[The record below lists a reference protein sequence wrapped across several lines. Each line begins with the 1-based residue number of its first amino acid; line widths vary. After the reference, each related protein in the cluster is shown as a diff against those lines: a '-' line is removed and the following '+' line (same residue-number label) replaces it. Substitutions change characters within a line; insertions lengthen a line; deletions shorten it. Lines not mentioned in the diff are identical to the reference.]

1 MPPCAC
7 SLSKSKNC
15 GETTTKVYPI
25 YSRALTALLLCILP
39 LLASCVM
46 LPIPTTESKV
56 LAGKPV
62 KEEQL
67 SFLKPNITTKQDV
80 IERLGSPNV
89 IWEDVRVFAY
99 NWDMRQGILFW
110 AVGAYYSGGMGT
122 MDIPKHYA
130 LLIQF
135 DEQDRVQRFERRVRP
150 SSQSYIDFL
159 KEWVKTPS
167 PQSPQ
172 NPPGQGE

>member
-1 MPPCAC
+1 M
-7 SLSKSKNC
+7 
-15 GETTTKVYPI
+15 
-25 YSRALTALLLCILP
+25 P
-39 LLASCVM
+39 LLTSCVV

-62 KEEQL
+62 REEQL

-80 IERLGSPNV
+80 IERLGNPNV

-122 MDIPKHYA
+122 EDIPKHYA

-135 DEQDRVQRFERRVRP
+135 DEQDRVQRFDGGCALRHNL
-150 SSQSYIDFL
+150 I
-159 KEWVKTPS
+159 
-167 PQSPQ
+167 
-172 NPPGQGE
+172 